1 MTEND
6 VDVFVRRDW
15 KQHVEAHRRTI
26 YERAVV
32 DGEEIG
38 PGDVLATGRDY
49 VDPAIAD
56 SVHVFEVES
65 IVYSAD
71 RYKIRPAS
79 GGYQLLEEL
88 VELPEWVPDDLLEGR
103 GLPADVVRYV
113 DGAVEV
119 R

>member
-1 MTEND
+1 MAEND

-15 KQHVEAHRRTI
+15 KLGVEAHRRTI
-26 YERAVV
+26 YEQAVV
-32 DGEEIG
+32 DGEEIA
-38 PGDVLATGRDY
+38 PGDVLATGREY

-56 SVHVFEVES
+56 SVHVFEVDC

-88 VELPEWVPDDLLEGR
+88 VEVPEWVPDRLLQGED
-103 GLPADVVRYV
+103 LPADVVRYV
-113 DGAVEV
+113 DGEVEV